1 MMLPL
6 ILAAASPE
14 VAVSA
19 PSQTEETKRFVACL
33 SLVDSNPLKAV
44 EEASIWRIT
53 GGGVLARQCLG
64 LGYAAQQKW
73 ASAQAAFEQAALL
86 AERGKDGRS
95 GRLWMQAGNAA
106 LAGGDAN
113 KARGCF
119 DAALIGGTLSGPE
132 KGELHLDR
140 ARALVA
146 LTQVVP
152 ARIDLDE
159 ALKLVPEDPL
169 GWLLS
174 ATLARRS
181 GDLKRAQSDIAQAV
195 KRAPDDA
202 QIALEAG
209 NIALLQ
215 GQDEVARKYWEIAVK
230 LTPDSPAG
238 KSAATALAHLGYIP
252 GK

>member
-6 ILAAASPE
+6 ILAATAPDL
-14 VAVSA
+14 AVPA
-19 PSQTEETKRFVACL
+19 PSATEASKRFSACL
-33 SLVDSNPLKAV
+33 SLVDANPKKAV
-44 EEASIWRIT
+44 EEASAWRIT
-53 GGGVLARQCLG
+53 GGAVLARQCLG
-64 LGYAAQQKW
+64 LGYAAQQQW
-73 ASAQAAFEQAALL
+73 ASAQVAFEQAALL
-86 AERGKDGRS
+86 AERNKDGRS

-119 DAALIGGTLSGPE
+119 DAALIGGTLTGAE

-140 ARALVA
+140 ARSLVA
-146 LTQVVP
+146 LKQIAP

-159 ALKLVPEDPL
+159 AIKLVPEDPL

-202 QIALEAG
+202 QVALEAG

-215 GQDEVARKYWEIAVK
+215 GQDEVARKYWETARK
-230 LTPDSPAG
+230 LAPDSPAG
-238 KSAATALAHLGYIP
+238 KSALAAIAHLDP
-252 GK
+252 QTK